1 METCDDCD
9 SWEDFVVPKLVI
21 PVEPPVKKVSFPLA
35 KEKPLPKI
43 LTETEIFE
51 KEQREKELEIAFE
64 NAQKAFIDYQIKTV
78 YTKYNHMNA
87 MGKKKTMAKIMN
99 EIKDCKNG
107 QAILTRLE
115 IQRCVDK
122 GLLLSVDIA

>member
-1 METCDDCD
+1 MEDD
-9 SWEDFVVPKLVI
+9 WENFEVPKLVI

-35 KEKPLPKI
+35 KEKPVPKI

-51 KEQREKELEIAFE
+51 NEQREKELAIAFT
-64 NAQKAFIDYQIKTV
+64 KAKQAYIDYQIKTV
-78 YTKYNHMNA
+78 HTTYKRMDKN
-87 MGKKKTMAKIMN
+87 GKKKTMTKIMN